1 MMKKLGL
8 TTRET
13 AWVLGQSE
21 SQVRRL
27 LAAGSVEYAVRG
39 RLPANARGVET
50 ANEGAD
56 LFPSKLCVA
65 NA

>member
-1 MMKKLGL
+1 M
-8 TTRET
+8 RET
-13 AWVLGQSE
+13 ACVLGLSE

-27 LAAGSVEYAVRG
+27 LAAGSVEYAVEGGCLQTLAESRQ
-39 RLPANARGVET
+39 RT
-50 ANEGAD
+50 GAD